1 MYTILTTNAENIK
14 SRGLESKTAA
24 IDIAVLTSDIENGII
39 NPIYY
44 AYRYGCAYHP
54 NEDFKPSIASNH
66 KIKGQLVEDYW
77 DMLEVAKTE
86 YKKRLEAFKNSGS
99 SYAVDELRA
108 VNEELRNDNERKLDR
123 IKNQSEFIQD
133 LTNQLDEL
141 KAKQANSNN
150 SHIDRM
156 EDLVNLQAIALK
168 QLQEM
173 KPREIIV
180 KIGDKTNSMKSTV
193 LHEEFETVLELI
205 ANDEPVF
212 LSGSAGT
219 GKSKIAEQ
227 VAEALGLDF
236 YPESAI
242 SQEYKLTGF
251 LDMKNDFKETAF
263 YKAFKYGGLF
273 MIDEIDASHP
283 DVLVIINT
291 AIAQRY
297 FTFHG
302 EFVRAHENFRII
314 AAGNTVG
321 TGADAQYTGRYQLDA
336 STLDRFFIIE
346 IKYDINIEMSITDN
360 DSELVE
366 FARKVREAAEI
377 AGISILFSYRSL
389 GRISKMQ
396 DKMDLVKLLKI
407 ALLKGIAADDVK
419 ILYRN
424 MGIESSN
431 KYFKALKKAA

>member
-1 MYTILTTNAENIK
+1 
-14 SRGLESKTAA
+14 
-24 IDIAVLTSDIENGII
+24 
-39 NPIYY
+39 
-44 AYRYGCAYHP
+44 
-54 NEDFKPSIASNH
+54 
-66 KIKGQLVEDYW
+66 
-77 DMLEVAKTE
+77 
-86 YKKRLEAFKNSGS
+86 
-99 SYAVDELRA
+99 
-108 VNEELRNDNERKLDR
+108 
-123 IKNQSEFIQD
+123 
-133 LTNQLDEL
+133 
-141 KAKQANSNN
+141 
-150 SHIDRM
+150 
-156 EDLVNLQAIALK
+156 
-168 QLQEM
+168 
-173 KPREIIV
+173 
-180 KIGDKTNSMKSTV
+180 
-193 LHEEFETVLELI
+193 
-205 ANDEPVF
+205 
-212 LSGSAGT
+212 
-219 GKSKIAEQ
+219 
-227 VAEALGLDF
+227 
-236 YPESAI
+236 
-242 SQEYKLTGF
+242 
-251 LDMKNDFKETAF
+251 MKNDFKETAF

-346 IKYDINIEMSITDN
+346 IKYDINIEMSITNN

>member
-346 IKYDINIEMSITDN
+346 IKYDINIEMSITNN